1 MNFNMTNIMTY
12 LGYTVVVI
20 FVIYII
26 TKMLSLNNKI
36 IGTMLAPEREGL
48 TGMAKAI
55 HGEDDEMLKILEKG
69 RHEFVE
75 LYLKNSSIEDLKE
88 IVLVT
93 EDIYHLAMLGK
104 IIEAAPA
111 KGNNTVLGPK
121 TLDYLSKLQ
130 SAKTSLRDLDE
141 FLTHYKA

>member
-12 LGYTVVVI
+12 LGNTVVVI

-48 TGMAKAI
+48 TMADAV
-55 HGEDDEMLKILEKG
+55 HHEDDELLKKLEKL
-69 RHEFVE
+69 RHEYATF
-75 LYLKNSSIEDLKE
+75 LLKDASIEDYKDM
-88 IVLVT
+88 ILVT
-93 EDIYHLAMLGK
+93 EDIYHIAMIGK
-104 IIEAAPA
+104 ITEAVTA
-111 KGNNTVLGPK
+111 KGNNSIVGTK
-121 TLDYLSKLQ
+121 TLDYLSKIQ
-130 SAKTSLRDLDE
+130 SAKAGLKDLDE